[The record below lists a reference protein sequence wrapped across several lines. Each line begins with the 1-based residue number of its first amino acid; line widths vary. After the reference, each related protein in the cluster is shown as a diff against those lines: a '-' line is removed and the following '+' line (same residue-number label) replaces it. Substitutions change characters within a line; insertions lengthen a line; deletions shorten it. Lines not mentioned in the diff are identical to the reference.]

1 MNSIFPPPWSGALKN
16 IQIKMHPE
24 SNNFS
29 KCRVERS
36 NLIFLRSE
44 DLILLGE
51 SELVL
56 SSLPELPLLPPFA

>member
-1 MNSIFPPPWSGALKN
+1 
-16 IQIKMHPE
+16 MHPE